1 MQGVP
6 GTVRSG
12 GDSDAMR
19 MQAPPPTQKLLAFY
33 SGIVRADADGDATV
47 TFDLPDFNGTVRVM
61 AMAWTKTGVGHAAK
75 DVIVRDPVVVTA
87 SIPRFLAIG
96 DTSRL
101 LVEINNIAGP
111 AGDYMLSVAT
121 GEGVGVADEDAERT
135 VSLTEGQRVA
145 FNIPIAAEGVGDF
158 DVQVALQSPDG
169 EAFPTNLMLGVRPPG
184 EPVTRR
190 NLVAVAGGGSLT
202 IDGELTSDFY
212 PGTSSV
218 AVSLGGAGPLDVAGI
233 IAALDRYPYGCTEQI
248 TSRALPLVYLD
259 DVAES
264 VGIAADAAVTER
276 VQKAVYG
283 VLANQ
288 SASGSFGLW
297 GPQDAGGDLWLDA
310 YVTDFITRA
319 AENAYDVPDLARDL
333 ALDNLSNRIAYA
345 SDFTDGGEDIAYA
358 LYVLARTGRAAI
370 GDLRYYADSRLDAF
384 RTPLAKAQIG
394 AALAL
399 YGDQRRAEAA
409 FAAAMAQLDAAEAV
423 TGWRRDYGTRLRDE
437 AAVLTLAAE
446 SGGEGVDLKT
456 LATRIAIKEQSQR
469 YASTQENAW
478 MLMAAA
484 ALIQDS
490 AQTEFSVDGAV
501 VTSPLFERF
510 SGDAVEASPVVIRN
524 LGDQSLEAVVAATG
538 IPVVPEPEGGNGFAI
553 ARAYFTPDG
562 EPADVSVVGQND
574 RFVVVLTVTA
584 NHGFGGRVLVV
595 DPIPAG
601 FEIENPNI
609 SASGDTS
616 TYGWLSTATAAH
628 TEARTDRFVAALDR
642 NDGDPTQYSVAYTVR
657 AVSPG
662 TFVHP
667 SATVEDMY
675 RPELRA
681 RSAHGSVEVVGPTR

>member
-1 MQGVP
+1 V
-6 GTVRSG
+6 
-12 GDSDAMR
+12 
-19 MQAPPPTQKLLAFY
+19 
-33 SGIVRADADGDATV
+33 
-47 TFDLPDFNGTVRVM
+47 
-61 AMAWTKTGVGHAAK
+61 AK
-75 DVIVRDPVVVTA
+75 
-87 SIPRFLAIG
+87 
-96 DTSRL
+96 
-101 LVEINNIAGP
+101 
-111 AGDYMLSVAT
+111 
-121 GEGVGVADEDAERT
+121 
-135 VSLTEGQRVA
+135 
-145 FNIPIAAEGVGDF
+145 
-158 DVQVALQSPDG
+158 
-169 EAFPTNLMLGVRPPG
+169 
-184 EPVTRR
+184 
-190 NLVAVAGGGSLT
+190 
-202 IDGELTSDFY
+202 
-212 PGTSSV
+212 
-218 AVSLGGAGPLDVAGI
+218 
-233 IAALDRYPYGCTEQI
+233 
-248 TSRALPLVYLD
+248 
-259 DVAES
+259 S

-538 IPVVPEPEGGNGFAI
+538 IPVVPEPEGGSGFAI